1 LWVEL
6 PSPEKIEEYPILQ
19 KESYLSDHKD
29 PLSQDLFLLFEIEHP
44 LQRFDS
50 RLIGIDNPPLET
62 YQRFSPHTAQ
72 ERMIPISS
80 CMYRYMYRYRNR
92 MCIYYNE
99 YLIRIEMT
107 YIDHWI
113 LYIYVV

>member
-1 LWVEL
+1 MEKCGLLPSSKYHEPFLWVEL

-50 RLIGIDNPPLET
+50 RLIGIDNPP
-62 YQRFSPHTAQ
+62 
-72 ERMIPISS
+72 
-80 CMYRYMYRYRNR
+80 
-92 MCIYYNE
+92 
-99 YLIRIEMT
+99 
-107 YIDHWI
+107 
-113 LYIYVV
+113 